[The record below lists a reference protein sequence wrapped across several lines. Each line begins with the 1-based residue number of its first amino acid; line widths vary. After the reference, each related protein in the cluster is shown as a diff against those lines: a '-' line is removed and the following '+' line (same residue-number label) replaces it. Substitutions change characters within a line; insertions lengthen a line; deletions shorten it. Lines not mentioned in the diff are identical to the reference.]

1 MSGQSLRPEPLP
13 AGSELPAQPHEAAHR
28 PEPSQLIAG
37 PPGAAPAGG
46 GKAYAP
52 RHAVDAT
59 PAGAGESKT
68 PAGVGTKVSAGPPGT
83 VPDPAAVTGPSWPRL
98 VAPAGAY
105 TPPRLIRWPIVVGIV
120 LLAGWVAA
128 TVAVRAAPTPA
139 RTSTSSPVAVS
150 STRSVAG
157 YVVTAHDAHF
167 GATFPSK
174 PRRARQTVG
183 TATVVV
189 YIAQVSGHGVGVTY
203 LPLPASASFSLY
215 RGVSGVASSLPGGKV
230 VSRRTLT
237 YLGQPAED
245 AVISSSAGFAQ
256 IRIVRF
262 RSSAYVLEGFGRTPA
277 SFAHGYKVLLDTFAP
292 HP

>member
-1 MSGQSLRPEPLP
+1 MSDQSLRPEPLP
-13 AGSELPAQPHEAAHR
+13 AGSALSAEEPEAAHR

-37 PPGAAPAGG
+37 PPGAASAGD
-46 GKAYAP
+46 GKTYAP

-59 PAGAGESKT
+59 PAGAGESMT
-68 PAGVGTKVSAGPPGT
+68 PAGVGTKAPADPPGP

-120 LLAGWVAA
+120 LLAGWLAA
-128 TVAVRAAPTPA
+128 TVAVRAAPTSA
-139 RTSTSSPVAVS
+139 SGPVAVS
-150 STRSVAG
+150 STRSAAG

-167 GATFPSK
+167 GATFPSN

-183 TATVVV
+183 TMTVVA
-189 YIAQVSGHGVGVTY
+189 YIAQLSGHGVGVTY

-215 RGVSGVASSLPGGKV
+215 RGVSGVAASLPGAKV

-237 YLGQPAED
+237 YLGRPAED

-262 RSSAYVLEGFGRTPA
+262 GSSAYVLEGFGRTPA
-277 SFAHGYKVLLDTFAP
+277 SFAHGYKVLIDTFAP